1 MIDKKEKED
10 QQILSNI
17 GKSSAIYAFLKLAR
31 FKEMSK
37 NNYKK
42 KRKFN
47 LFLDDLD
54 HLKDN
59 LIIVKNYETSID
71 ESIKREIEFEKQF
84 QKIKNKKNKTK
95 LNFFHTI
102 NNPERVS
109 KIIDAPSCTKY
120 TPKYDV
126 IDPKIKIGP
135 NWKYVSGRKYKKIEP
150 DLKDFIITH
159 DSIIGNEKKT
169 LVNMNLETQRGN
181 FFGIHDI
188 RIRTDKKFDY
198 KLNFKIRK
206 KLDQLNKKKQKENQ
220 KENKNEAKNIIIQDN
235 KLKFTF
241 SFADNINENSNKE
254 NKKSSN
260 KKYKESVT
268 DENIK
273 SKTLNKKESSNKKS
287 LTKFNNN
294 LSSSNSKEKDEENDL
309 LLKRNIKTIDFD
321 KTLSREM
328 RDKAL
333 AKKTLVD
340 IISNPDHSP
349 LYERSKTFKYHTLNT
364 HSSILK
370 TFQGFNSYFNYDP
383 NKAYKIRVVH
393 PLDKVPNFNLIL
405 PRPDANEILPSF
417 MQKKFNR
424 NNVYTL
430 NDKGLELNEYSK
442 QNLGKTMTSFF
453 PKKSFNN
460 IVNLNFITG
469 NIFEN
474 DYKIDDVYSKKDEV
488 LQRIKNKNK
497 YLEKLVKEGGLKR
510 FDNFSYRTFYK
521 SKIIM
526 LSDLNK
532 YLLGLKES

>member
-71 ESIKREIEFEKQF
+71 ESIKRELEFEKQF
-84 QKIKNKKNKTK
+84 QKVKNKKNKNK
-95 LNFFHTI
+95 INLNFFHTI
-102 NNPERVS
+102 KTAENNS
-109 KIIDAPSCTKY
+109 KNIKNDDIPPCTKY

-126 IDPKIKIGP
+126 IEPKIKIGP
-135 NWKYVSGRKYKKIEP
+135 NWKYVSGRKYKKIER

-159 DSIIGNEKKT
+159 DSLIDNEKKT
-169 LVNMNLETQRGN
+169 LVNMNLDTQRGN
-181 FFGIHDI
+181 FFGINDI

-198 KLNFKIRK
+198 KLNFKMRK
-206 KLDQLNKKKQKENQ
+206 KLAQLNKKKQNENQ
-220 KENKNEAKNIIIQDN
+220 KENKIEINN
-235 KLKFTF
+235 KLKLTF
-241 SFADNINENSNKE
+241 SFADNINQKPKKEKNKSSKEKDKE
-254 NKKSSN
+254 NITDKNTTPNKQSLSKK
-260 KKYKESVT
+260 
-268 DENIK
+268 NINI
-273 SKTLNKKESSNKKS
+273 ST
-287 LTKFNNN
+287 
-294 LSSSNSKEKDEENDL
+294 SNSKEKDNENDIQ
-309 LLKRNIKTIDFD
+309 LKRNIKTIDFE

-333 AKKTLVD
+333 TKKKLVD
-340 IISNPDHSP
+340 IIRNPDHSP
-349 LYERSKTFKYHTLNT
+349 LYERSRIFKYRTINT

-370 TFQGFNSYFNYDP
+370 KFHGFNSYFNYDP
-383 NKAYKIRVVH
+383 NKAFKIRVVH
-393 PLDKVPNFNLIL
+393 PLDKVPNFNLVL
-405 PRPDANEILPSF
+405 PRPDANKILPTF

-488 LQRIKNKNK
+488 IQRIKNKNK